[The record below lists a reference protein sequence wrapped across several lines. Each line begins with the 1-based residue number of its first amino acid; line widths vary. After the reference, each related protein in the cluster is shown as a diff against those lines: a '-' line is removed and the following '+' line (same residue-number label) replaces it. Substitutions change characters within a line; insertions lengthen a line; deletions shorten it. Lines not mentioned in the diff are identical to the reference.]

1 MGRGK
6 ESSNKQWIFNK
17 CGIHFHLIEENKKN
31 CTFKDHST
39 WLFQKCYIWGVD
51 DKICSWFLFSKH
63 PGPSLCLCRMS
74 VCCCSRHLSPDN
86 KSSGSAKPPWFTPG
100 SFIVNWRRELANTA
114 VVIYGDDYTMRSL
127 TREQMRRILR
137 GMSLITKRITVQ
149 SQILPLYLYLL
160 FIVFQ

>member
-1 MGRGK
+1 MGY
-6 ESSNKQWIFNK
+6 IFIWSRK
-17 CGIHFHLIEENKKN
+17 IKKLYFQRSLYLIYMQKMLHL
-31 CTFKDHST
+31 S
-39 WLFQKCYIWGVD
+39 VD
-51 DKICSWFLFSKH
+51 YKICSWFLFSKH
-63 PGPSLCLCRMS
+63 PGPSLYLCRMS

-137 GMSLITKRITVQ
+137 GMSLITKRITAPV
-149 SQILPLYLYLL
+149 SDSSFVFIFALYCLP
-160 FIVFQ
+160 IIMPPASS